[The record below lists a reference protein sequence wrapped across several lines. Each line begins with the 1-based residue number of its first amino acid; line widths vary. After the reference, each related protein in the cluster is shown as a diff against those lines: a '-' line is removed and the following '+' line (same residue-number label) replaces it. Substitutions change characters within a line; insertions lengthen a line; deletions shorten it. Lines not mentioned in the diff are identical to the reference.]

1 MLELQ
6 PKANRSRLMLAV
18 SPVLALLST
27 VVMGYL
33 LFLYLGKD
41 PVRALQIL
49 LLQPFSTASS
59 IGELIVKG
67 TPLLLI
73 APGLSLGFKAKV
85 WNIGAEGQFIAGA
98 LGGGAFALAVY
109 PTGGWWL
116 LPAMCL
122 IGTLCGVVWAAIP
135 AFLRTRF
142 NASEILVSLMLSYV
156 AVLFLSVMVA
166 GPLRDPS
173 GINMPESRLLQD
185 DATLPIL
192 ISGTRGHIGILIALA
207 IAILFW
213 ILDSRHLIGFQGKVF
228 GQAPEAALY
237 GGFTER
243 QVVFSTL
250 LISGGLAGLA
260 GVLDVAGPN
269 GQLTDRIS
277 VGYGFTAII
286 VAFLGQLHPLGIVI
300 ASVVMA
306 ATYIG
311 GEQIQFEIGMSA
323 SITSVFQGLLLLNFL
338 AFQLFVDYRV
348 EWKHPSWKRGGQPL
362 QASRRLSQAAG
373 K

>member
-1 MLELQ
+1 DPAAARDDADRPEI
-6 PKANRSRLMLAV
+6 AADDAGASALAEAAQKEV
-18 SPVLALLST
+18 ERDAAYQE
-27 VVMGYL
+27 GKG
-33 LFLYLGKD
+33 LGAD
-41 PVRALQIL
+41 PRH
-49 LLQPFSTASS
+49 
-59 IGELIVKG
+59 IV
-67 TPLLLI
+67 P
-73 APGLSLGFKAKV
+73 
-85 WNIGAEGQFIAGA
+85 AEGRQMDRSNDP
-98 LGGGAFALAVY
+98 AV
-109 PTGGWWL
+109 
-116 LPAMCL
+116 
-122 IGTLCGVVWAAIP
+122 
-135 AFLRTRF
+135 TRDLD
-142 NASEILVSLMLSYV
+142 AS
-156 AVLFLSVMVA
+156 
-166 GPLRDPS
+166 
-173 GINMPESRLLQD
+173 
-185 DATLPIL
+185 
-192 ISGTRGHIGILIALA
+192 
-207 IAILFW
+207 
-213 ILDSRHLIGFQGKVF
+213 
-228 GQAPEAALY
+228 APEAALY